1 MRDEAILNTHS
12 TVVSINASIEAFDKD
27 GELVTL
33 DEAKIST
40 EIARLQAEYD
50 AQDYSRKRFEA
61 YANITDQLDML
72 YWDQKNGTTTWQD
85 HVTEIKNKH
94 PKS

>member
-1 MRDEAILNTHS
+1 MRDEAIFNTHS
-12 TVVSINASIEAFDKD
+12 TVVSINASIEACDKD

-33 DEAKIST
+33 DETKIST

-50 AQDYSRKRFEA
+50 AKDYSRKRNEA

-72 YWDQKNGTTTWQD
+72 YWDQKNGTTNWQD
-85 HVTEIKNKH
+85 HITEVKNKH